1 MANIIP
7 TTSIDIEKELENL
20 NLFKYHPNGIVNIS
34 VNRLKDMLDGKV
46 ELVDPSNPFV
56 YLLETS
62 SLNTAFAVQEY
73 ALQTRKLYPRLAN
86 KDEDLYL
93 HMSDYD
99 FLGRFSE
106 PSYADIQFNVLFS
119 DFKTKA
125 YYDPIQKEYVLKLP
139 RHLKVLVNKY
149 VFLLPSAIVIRL
161 TENDII
167 DVKFEN
173 QDFNNIF
180 DIGTKYINFNLLTYR
195 QNETY
200 LNFNLKLPEIDIETF
215 DIPIDTSSVFNDYI
229 EYNKNRKFYFFRAF
243 YYLNNE
249 WREMLVTHTNEV
261 YDLNTPTCIIKVL
274 PTTNRVQYNIPSVYT
289 VTGMIGTKVK
299 FLVYTTLGR
308 ISVNFNDYQISDFTT
323 EYGNVFPSE
332 ELDNYTRPIQQITK
346 IIYTKDIIDSGKD
359 GLTFEELKDAVIENS
374 IGDRKLPITEKQLS
388 FKSNQ
393 YNFNIIKSVDIVSN
407 RLYKLET
414 EIPSPL
420 TRYPI
425 TKYNLDIL
433 EYQTTIAKLRQG
445 NNVISYNSDI
455 TVIPE
460 GTLFKLDD
468 GVLIHLS
475 IQEYNQIK
483 SLTDIEL
490 VNAVNNLNYLSTYYH
505 YILDT
510 SGDRTT
516 LRAYDLTY
524 PTVEHISFKE
534 FNSTARVGLNT
545 INGNMF
551 KNSNGYT
558 LDILSSLK
566 KYTDTIDIS
575 NINTY
580 LIYEDVAGSVYYL
593 QGSHLTDINNN
604 PVFRFL
610 LDTDYYIDKNN
621 NIHVTN
627 FKDSNGTTTT
637 VSFNINS
644 KLKILYTS
652 NIIPVNFVSSNID
665 IYINNSYISGSACGV
680 TIEEI
685 DLVFGYY
692 LERLYTAVHSS
703 TGTYEYE
710 TYLDDVPL
718 RYTTN
723 VYDSSNNIIHYVN
736 DIVIDPDTS
745 EPIIKFPKGSVK
757 LDEFNTPIPINT
769 LDMERY
775 INLLFIDY
783 RVKLVTVQNSIE
795 YDKQIKQHITEVT
808 VENANVI
815 QNDLLDNSEAYVVI
829 PKTIDKV
836 KVKTDLVEKVIDS
849 MQSYSVDVYV
859 SYSVF
864 NNNDIRDNISYTIIK
879 TIDDYLYD
887 NTILKKT
894 ELLNI
899 LYTKLSEFIVSIS
912 LEQTLDINTEYI
924 ELVDRNSRLSL
935 NKILTTEIDGYKL
948 KEDISVNFKPIN

>member
-7 TTSIDIEKELENL
+7 TTSIDIGKELENL
-20 NLFKYHPNGIVNIS
+20 SLYKYHPNGIVNVSI
-34 VNRLKDMLDGKV
+34 NRLKDMLDGKV

-106 PSYADIQFNVLFS
+106 PAYADVQFNILFS

-149 VFLLPSAIVIRL
+149 VFLLPSAIVIRQ
-161 TENDII
+161 TENDIV

-180 DIGTKYINFNLLTYR
+180 DIGTKYINFNMLTYR

-200 LNFNLKLPEIDIETF
+200 LNFNLKLPEIDIEPF
-215 DIPIDTSSVFNDYI
+215 DVPVDTSAVFKDYI
-229 EYNKNRKFYFFRAF
+229 EFNKNRKFYYFRAF
-243 YYLNNE
+243 YYLNNQ
-249 WREMLVTHTNEV
+249 WNEMLVTHTNEV
-261 YDLNTPTCIIKVL
+261 YDINTPTCIIKVL
-274 PTTNRVQYNIPSVYT
+274 PTSNRIQYSIPSVYT
-289 VTGMIGTKVK
+289 TTNMIGTKVK

-308 ISVNFNDYQISDFTT
+308 ISVNFNDYQISDFST
-323 EYGNVFPSE
+323 EYGDIFPKE
-332 ELDNYTRPIQQITK
+332 ELDSYTRPIQQITK
-346 IIYTKDIIDSGKD
+346 IIYTKDVIDAGKD

-393 YNFNIIKSVDIVSN
+393 HNFNIIKSVDIVSN

-414 EIPSPL
+414 ELPSPL

-433 EYQTTIAKLRQG
+433 EYKTTIAKLRLG
-445 NNVISYNSDI
+445 NSIISYDTNI

-460 GTLFKLDD
+460 GTVFKLDD
-468 GVLIHLS
+468 GILTHLS
-475 IQEYNQIK
+475 TQEYNQLK

-490 VNAVNNLNYLSTYYH
+490 VNAVNNTNYLTTYYH

-510 SGDRTT
+510 SNDRTV

-524 PTVEHISFKE
+524 PSVEHISFKE
-534 FNSTARVGLNT
+534 FNSTTRIGINT

-551 KNSNGYT
+551 KNPNGYT

-566 KYTDTIDIS
+566 KYTDTIDVT
-575 NINTY
+575 NVKVY

-593 QGSHLTDINNN
+593 EGTYLTDVNNN
-604 PVFRFL
+604 PVFRFT
-610 LDTDYYIDKNN
+610 LDTDYYIDSNSN
-621 NIHVTN
+621 VHITN
-627 FKDSNGTTTT
+627 FKDSNGTGIT

-644 KLKILYTS
+644 KLKVLYTS

-665 IYINNSYISGSACGV
+665 VYVNNSYISGAACGI
-680 TIEEI
+680 TLEEI
-685 DLVFGYY
+685 DLIFGYY
-692 LERLYTAVHSS
+692 LDRLYTAVHSS

-710 TYLDDVPL
+710 TYPDDVPL

-723 VYDSSNNIIHYVN
+723 VYDNTNTIIHYVN
-736 DIVIDPDTS
+736 DIVLDENN
-745 EPIIKFPKGSVK
+745 EPVIKYPKGSVK
-757 LDEFNTPIPINT
+757 LDEFNSPIPINT

-783 RVKLVTVQNSIE
+783 RVKLVTAQNSID

-808 VENANVI
+808 LENANVI
-815 QNDLLDNSEAYVVI
+815 QDDLLDNSEAYVVI

-836 KVKTDLVEKVIDS
+836 NVKTDISEKIINS
-849 MQSYSVDVYV
+849 MQSYNVDVYV
-859 SYSVF
+859 SFSIF

-879 TIDDYLYD
+879 TIDDYLYE

-894 ELLNI
+894 EILNI

-912 LEQTLDINTEYI
+912 INQDLDINTEYLEI
-924 ELVDRNSRLSL
+924 TDKNSRLSL
-935 NKILTTEIDGYKL
+935 NKVLVMEIDGYKL
-948 KEDISVNFKPIN
+948 KEDIVINFKPIN